1 MTLLNFFCRSANLI
15 VTSISN
21 ILESSNIINIRNS
34 ITITYLLYLLIL
46 RTPKETK
53 RLGILLDDSIRINR
67 NFLNENL

>member
-46 RTPKETK
+46 RKAW
-53 RLGILLDDSIRINR
+53 
-67 NFLNENL
+67 